1 MARRGLRG
9 KIVAAISVAAAVLLV
24 FYFWRDLNLS
34 RTVDLEKL
42 PDVIVEDLTFD
53 RTIDGK
59 DWNIKA
65 TRAEH
70 RQGLITASDLDIHVK
85 EPASGRSSHVMARS
99 GDFTQESGNL
109 SLTSVDGIASL
120 GDRSVDWRAPV
131 ASYDSSLDLWT
142 FERGI
147 VARDR
152 SAVVSGEYATITS
165 GNIFKIEK
173 GAEAR
178 WNVKE

>member
-1 MARRGLRG
+1 MARRALRG
-9 KIVAAISVAAAVLLV
+9 KIVAAISVAAVALLV

-42 PDVIVEDLTFD
+42 PDVVVEDLTFD
-53 RTIDGK
+53 RTMGGK

-70 RQGLITASDLDIHVK
+70 RQGVITASYLDIRVT
-85 EPASGRSSHVMARS
+85 EPSVDRSSHMTARS
-99 GDFTQESGNL
+99 GEFTRESGNL
-109 SLTSVDGIASL
+109 ELVSVEGSAL
-120 GDRSVDWRAPV
+120 LEKRSVDWRAPV

-142 FERGI
+142 FERGL
-147 VARDR
+147 VAHDE
-152 SAVVSGEYATITS
+152 SAVVSGEFATITS